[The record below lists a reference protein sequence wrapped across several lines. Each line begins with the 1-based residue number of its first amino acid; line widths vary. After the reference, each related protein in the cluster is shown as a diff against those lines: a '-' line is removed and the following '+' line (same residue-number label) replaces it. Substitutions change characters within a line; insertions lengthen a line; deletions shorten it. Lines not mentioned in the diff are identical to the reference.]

1 MLSPRGGN
9 RARDRR
15 QRLLLPTLY
24 KFIAVRKDTS
34 QMIHERNIHLVCTC
48 TCQTIQEARTPRR
61 SRRGGISTSAR
72 RTQTWGEI
80 LTPEELA
87 QRLKVSVAWITEKR
101 RPRCPN
107 PIPALPIGKQ
117 IRFDWDSVVKWLE
130 DCAAA
135 DAKSLRE
142 RRTKHKPQRRKPS
155 KNLIALPNLEN
166 EETDETTPSKRKHRQ
181 A

>member
-1 MLSPRGGN
+1 LIKTGTEPRPEAILPAFLYAKIWRKVKAKMIEDVSISSVLAHAKQFKKPERPRTKPGGYQYVGKTYTN
-9 RARDRR
+9 
-15 QRLLLPTLY
+15 L
-24 KFIAVRKDTS
+24 
-34 QMIHERNIHLVCTC
+34 
-48 TCQTIQEARTPRR
+48 
-61 SRRGGISTSAR
+61 
-72 RTQTWGEI
+72 GEI

-135 DAKSLRE
+135 EAKSLRE
-142 RRTKHKPQRRKPS
+142 RRTNHKPQRRKPS
-155 KNLIALPNLEN
+155 KNLIAFPNLEN
-166 EETDETTPSKRKHRQ
+166 EETDETAPPKRKHR
-181 A
+181 